1 MTPRQHIAAEFALM
15 LSGARVRVGQR
26 WTQQDVIEIEKLA
39 ALVDSEASKWVETPS
54 NDRPLLIG
62 QNERWG

>member
-1 MTPRQHIAAEFALM
+1 M

-26 WTQQDVIEIEKLA
+26 WTKQDVIEIEKLA
-39 ALVDSEASKWVETPS
+39 TLVDSEAAKWVDTAPP
-54 NDRPLLIG
+54 DKPLLIG

>member
-1 MTPRQHIAAEFALM
+1 M
-15 LSGARVRVGQR
+15 LSSARVRIGQR
-26 WTQQDVIEIEKLA
+26 WTKQDVIEIEKLA